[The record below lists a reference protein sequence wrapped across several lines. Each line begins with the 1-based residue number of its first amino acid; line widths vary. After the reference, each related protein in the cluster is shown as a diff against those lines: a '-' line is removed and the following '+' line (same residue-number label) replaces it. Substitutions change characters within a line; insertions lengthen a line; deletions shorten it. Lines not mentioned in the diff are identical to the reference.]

1 MINTFIFELT
11 DDYINIYNKK
21 TKELISV
28 SINSNII
35 VKNRIYDYLKLVQI
49 LNDIVNK
56 YKVINSIFK
65 TKIVILNFED
75 SSPSENYLRK
85 NLFKKIINVNAKI
98 INTFE
103 TLDDNH
109 IFISGNYSYYKGK
122 TNYNLNKKK
131 YIVNIPFRLIFNKFL
146 ILSIEVSSVVFLVGL
161 LNCIEKSSSLDLYI
175 VV

>member
-11 DDYINIYNKK
+11 DDYINIHNKK

-35 VKNRIYDYLKLVQI
+35 VKNRIYDYLKLVHI

-75 SSPSENYLRK
+75 SSPSENYLR
-85 NLFKKIINVNAKI
+85 INVNAKI

-103 TLDDNH
+103 ILDDNH

-122 TNYNLNKKK
+122 INYNLNKKK
-131 YIVNIPFRLIFNKFL
+131 YIVVGNSPIKDNIKNDLKKNNKIKL
-146 ILSIEVSSVVFLVGL
+146 LEYENSNTILYENI
-161 LNCIEKSSSLDLYI
+161 N
-175 VV
+175 

>member
-35 VKNRIYDYLKLVQI
+35 VKNRIYDYLKLVHI

-65 TKIVILNFED
+65 TKIAILNFED

-103 TLDDNH
+103 ILDDNH

-122 TNYNLNKKK
+122 INYNLNKKK
-131 YIVNIPFRLIFNKFL
+131 YIVVGNSPIKDNIKNDLKKNNKIKL
-146 ILSIEVSSVVFLVGL
+146 LEYENSNTILYENI
-161 LNCIEKSSSLDLYI
+161 N
-175 VV
+175 

>member
-103 TLDDNH
+103 
-109 IFISGNYSYYKGK
+109 
-122 TNYNLNKKK
+122 
-131 YIVNIPFRLIFNKFL
+131 
-146 ILSIEVSSVVFLVGL
+146 ILVAPVAL
-161 LNCIEKSSSLDLYI
+161 
-175 VV
+175 

>member
-65 TKIVILNFED
+65 
-75 SSPSENYLRK
+75 
-85 NLFKKIINVNAKI
+85 IIN
-98 INTFE
+98 
-103 TLDDNH
+103 
-109 IFISGNYSYYKGK
+109 
-122 TNYNLNKKK
+122 
-131 YIVNIPFRLIFNKFL
+131 
-146 ILSIEVSSVVFLVGL
+146 
-161 LNCIEKSSSLDLYI
+161 
-175 VV
+175 